1 MKLLPLMALLSV
13 ILLFFMFAYV
23 VEDIPA
29 FGDPNSP
36 PNKYVPLPIS
46 IDAEGLVDSLDAGVV
61 PAELKS
67 EIERIG
73 YTKENNFPALE
84 EGKYEIE
91 SNEEEGGWDVLIV
104 KGEKYEEYH
113 PGPEKWYFIKEDL
126 GGKLKVFRYSIPV
139 RWQEK
144 TEEETGL
151 PNMVTSGLADYRGY
165 DTMYEETV
173 IFTAAIS
180 VILLLRR
187 REKL

>member
-1 MKLLPLMALLSV
+1 MKKLHLLPTVALISV
-13 ILLFFMFAYV
+13 ILLGAMFMYV

-46 IDAEGLVDSLDAGVV
+46 IDAEGLAGSLDAGVV
-61 PAELKS
+61 PAELKTKIA
-67 EIERIG
+67 EIG
-73 YTKENNFPALE
+73 YTRENHFPSLE
-84 EGKYEIE
+84 EGNYKIDKT
-91 SNEEEGGWDVLIV
+91 EEGWDVLIM
-104 KGEKYEEYH
+104 KEEKYY
-113 PGPEKWYFIKEDL
+113 PGPEKWYFIKEEL
-126 GGKLKVFRYSIPV
+126 GGKLKVYRYSIPV

-144 TEEETGL
+144 TEEETEL
-151 PNMVTSGLADYRGY
+151 PNMVTSGLADYRSY

-180 VILLLRR
+180 VIMLLRR